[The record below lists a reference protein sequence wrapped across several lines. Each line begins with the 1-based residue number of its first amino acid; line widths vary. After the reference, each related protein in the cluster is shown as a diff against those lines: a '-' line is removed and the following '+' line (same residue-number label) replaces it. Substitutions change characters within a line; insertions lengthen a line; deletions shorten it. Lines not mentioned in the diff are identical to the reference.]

1 MTPGGP
7 VTRKGTVTRGFAA
20 TRGLSGAAGLILPAA
35 VLLLV
40 AGAGLALG
48 SVPLSPA
55 ALVASLRAGPLLEGG
70 DASRALERIILF
82 QIRIPRVCAAAGAG
96 ASLGLAGL
104 LMQTVFRNPLAGPGV
119 LGVSAGAGLGVALVV
134 LAGAGAHF
142 AAPTVAA
149 AALGSA
155 LVISLM
161 MVVHRMVGQPV
172 VVLVLGLLFG
182 YAASAL
188 TAVLMAA
195 SPAQGL
201 EQYIHWS
208 FGSFALPPGWQPPAL
223 LAAALLTTVVLTVLA
238 APIDVLLLGSAY
250 AESSGVHAHRLQGL
264 LLLCAGLLTALVTA
278 LTGPISFLGVA
289 VPHLARGHL
298 RTSSHRLLLPGVALW
313 GASVAVLADLVSRLP
328 GSDRILPLNAV
339 LSVVGVP
346 VVLLTILRP
355 SRDGGGPG
363 VEL

>member
-1 MTPGGP
+1 MRRSVSG
-7 VTRKGTVTRGFAA
+7 VTALLLPATVLFLAA
-20 TRGLSGAAGLILPAA
+20 GAA
-35 VLLLV
+35 
-40 AGAGLALG
+40 LALG

-55 ALVASLRAGPLLEGG
+55 ELLAALRAGPLADGG
-70 DASRALERIILF
+70 DAAFALERIILF
-82 QIRIPRVCAAAGAG
+82 QVRLPRVGAAAGAG

-161 MVVHRMVGQPV
+161 MLVHRMVGQPV

-208 FGSFALPPGWQPPAL
+208 FGSFALPPGWKPLAL
-223 LAAALLTTVVLTVLA
+223 LAAALGTTVLLTILA

-250 AESSGVHAHRLQGL
+250 AESSGIHAHRLQGV

-298 RTSSHRLLLPGVALW
+298 RTSRHRLLLPGVALW
-313 GASVAVLADLVSRLP
+313 GAAIAIVADLLSRLP
-328 GSDRILPLNAV
+328 GSDRLLPLNAV

-355 SRDGGGPG
+355 SREGTGPG